1 MVKSDRIGTFLYRSI
16 VEAHPDIVGIPV
28 MPSIEQ
34 RIGVIWK
41 KGNTRM
47 LRLKNVIKFIKISN
61 KKREQLQIIYCYN
74 GRFCICSLFI
84 YSSQSLIAPGG
95 QTSSTGST
103 MSAFT
108 LIDHRRLFVYVNVNA
123 PDMP

>member
-1 MVKSDRIGTFLYRSI
+1 MVKSDRVGTFLYRSI

-41 KGNTRM
+41 KGKYQNATTE
-47 LRLKNVIKFIKISN
+47 KVIKFKTTSN

-95 QTSSTGST
+95 QTS
-103 MSAFT
+103 AQ
-108 LIDHRRLFVYVNVNA
+108 A
-123 PDMP
+123 PQCLHLL